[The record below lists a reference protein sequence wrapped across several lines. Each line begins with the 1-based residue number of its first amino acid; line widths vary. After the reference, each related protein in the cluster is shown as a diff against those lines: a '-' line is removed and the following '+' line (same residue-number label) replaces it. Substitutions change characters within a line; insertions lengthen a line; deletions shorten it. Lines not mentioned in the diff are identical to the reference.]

1 MLHVIFRMQMGH
13 YTGIPISDV
22 SIFRLGWVMG
32 NLHCSHSCKV
42 AVGKVNKSI
51 IL

>member
-32 NLHCSHSCKV
+32 NLHYSHSCKV